1 MKSEDYKRL
10 ISERNVLDKT
20 TLNVTLK
27 EVFSRQEFEL
37 VNEIQRILENNQI
50 VKPEL
55 HMKPGDQMTNYYKVD
70 LTPEQIE
77 KIIDIFFKLESSYV
91 GENGETT
98 PTAAFYA
105 GLVDKWNRLAD
116 RE

>member
-1 MKSEDYKRL
+1 MKAEDYKRL
-10 ISERNVLDKT
+10 ISESNVLDKT

-50 VKPEL
+50 AKPDL
-55 HMKPGDQMTNYYKVD
+55 HAKPDDEMTNYYNVD
-70 LTPEQIE
+70 LTPDQIE
-77 KIIDIFFKLESSYV
+77 KIIDIFFELEASYA
-91 GENGETT
+91 GENGKAT

-105 GLVDKWNRLAD
+105 GLVDKWNQLA
-116 RE
+116 

>member
-1 MKSEDYKRL
+1 MKAEEYKRL
-10 ISERNVLDKT
+10 ISETNVFDKT

-50 VKPEL
+50 AKPEL
-55 HMKPGDQMTNYYKVD
+55 HSQRDDEMTNYYKVD
-70 LTPEQIE
+70 LTPDQIE
-77 KIIDIFFKLESSYV
+77 KIIDIFFELEASYV
-91 GENGETT
+91 DENGETT

-105 GLVDKWNRLAD
+105 GLVNKWNQLA
-116 RE
+116 

>member
-1 MKSEDYKRL
+1 MKAEEYKRL
-10 ISERNVLDKT
+10 ISESNIFDKT

-55 HMKPGDQMTNYYKVD
+55 HAKSYDETTNYYKVD
-70 LTPEQIE
+70 LTSDQIE
-77 KIIDIFFKLESSYV
+77 KIIDIFFELEACYA

-105 GLVDKWNRLAD
+105 RLVDRWNQLA
-116 RE
+116 

>member
-1 MKSEDYKRL
+1 MKAEEYKRL
-10 ISERNVLDKT
+10 ISESNVFDKT

-27 EVFSRQEFEL
+27 EVFSRQEFDL

-55 HMKPGDQMTNYYKVD
+55 HAKPYDETTNYYKVD
-70 LTPEQIE
+70 LTSDQIE
-77 KIIDIFFKLESSYV
+77 KIIDIFFELEASYV

-105 GLVDKWNRLAD
+105 GLVDKWNQLA
-116 RE
+116 

>member
-1 MKSEDYKRL
+1 MKSEEYKRL

-20 TLNVTLK
+20 TLNITLK

-50 VKPEL
+50 AKPEL
-55 HMKPGDQMTNYYKVD
+55 HSKPRDQMTNYYKVD

-77 KIIDIFFKLESSYV
+77 KIIDIFFELEASYV
-91 GENGETT
+91 RENGETT

-105 GLVDKWNRLAD
+105 GLVDKWNQLTD
-116 RE
+116 